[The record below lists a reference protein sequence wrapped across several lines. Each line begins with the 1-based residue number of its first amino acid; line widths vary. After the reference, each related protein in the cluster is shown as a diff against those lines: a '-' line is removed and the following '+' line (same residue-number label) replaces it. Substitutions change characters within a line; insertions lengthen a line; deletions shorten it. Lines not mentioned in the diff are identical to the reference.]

1 MTPMSPERL
10 HVPAAHTVTL
20 RRLIAARLLEAPR
33 VFEDLDREVMHAGN
47 EGTLPLRLDGRLC
60 ARAEERGLDRGLGY
74 AAGFAARV
82 VEHGVLGYAM
92 MSCATLGDALKLWIR
107 FAPTLVGGFEVRQAT
122 GAGGLELTIEDLYPT
137 LPGRTV
143 ALDRF
148 VAFTVR
154 LGELLAGVPLSVLA
168 LYLPAR
174 MLSRFVASG
183 DGIRLPPMAADP
195 AQIRLLVPA
204 SALDAAIV
212 TGHPAV
218 LGVLLQQC
226 ELEHARARQPGDW
239 AGRVERLLERRLD
252 TPIPIETAAR
262 ALCVST
268 RTLKR
273 RLQEEGWNYRAVVD
287 EVRKREA
294 LRAMSNPSLRIEDIA
309 AMVGY
314 TDQANF
320 ARAFRRWTGKA
331 PGSYRAQGSNVTPL
345 RQPAAA
351 EAQGDGDCDC
361 DIAA

>member
-60 ARAEERGLDRGLGY
+60 ARAEERGLEQGLGY

-204 SALDAAIV
+204 SASLTAV
-212 TGHPAV
+212 TSTVIV
-218 LGVLLQQC
+218 LG
-226 ELEHARARQPGDW
+226 D
-239 AGRVERLLERRLD
+239 
-252 TPIPIETAAR
+252 
-262 ALCVST
+262 
-268 RTLKR
+268 
-273 RLQEEGWNYRAVVD
+273 
-287 EVRKREA
+287 
-294 LRAMSNPSLRIEDIA
+294 
-309 AMVGY
+309 
-314 TDQANF
+314 
-320 ARAFRRWTGKA
+320 
-331 PGSYRAQGSNVTPL
+331 
-345 RQPAAA
+345 
-351 EAQGDGDCDC
+351 
-361 DIAA
+361 